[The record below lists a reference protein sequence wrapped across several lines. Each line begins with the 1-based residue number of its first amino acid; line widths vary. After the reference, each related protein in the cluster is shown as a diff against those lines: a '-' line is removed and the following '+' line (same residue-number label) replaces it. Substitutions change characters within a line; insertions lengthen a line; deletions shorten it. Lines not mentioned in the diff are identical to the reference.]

1 MQKQLL
7 SGCTRQHNSKETKL
21 GSSNHEVS
29 LSAGEN
35 TGVVLVPCC
44 TWKCV
49 PAGIYVSV
57 DIFKVPGCRL
67 LWQMSS
73 Q

>member
-7 SGCTRQHNSKETKL
+7 SGCTRQHNSKETEL
-21 GSSNHEVS
+21 GSSNHDAS

-49 PAGIYVSV
+49 PAGIYVCV
-57 DIFKVPGCRL
+57 DIFKVCHL
-67 LWQMSS
+67 LWQMSL